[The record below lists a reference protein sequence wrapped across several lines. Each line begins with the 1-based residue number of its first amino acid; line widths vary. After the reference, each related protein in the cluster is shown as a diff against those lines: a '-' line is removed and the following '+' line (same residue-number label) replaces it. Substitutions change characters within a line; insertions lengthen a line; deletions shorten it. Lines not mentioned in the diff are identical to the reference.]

1 MLESIRSN
9 IATALDDIETPM
21 GRIVN
26 GAIAF
31 LVLVSSTIFIAE
43 TYAIPDGIR
52 HQLTVLNGVILCIFA
67 VEYVL
72 RFWCAENK
80 WDYVK
85 SFYSIVDLVAILP
98 FFLGILDVSYLL
110 VLRWLRILKL
120 LRSIRGNT
128 IFGYLSSEDSV
139 ILARILFTL
148 FAIVFV
154 YSGLIYQVEQ
164 AINPNLRT
172 FLDAMYFAVAT
183 MTTVGFGDITPISEA
198 GRLLTILMIWTG
210 IALIPW
216 QVGDLVKRLFKSPDK
231 VENLCT
237 SCNTPFHDQDATFCR
252 VCGTVLPTLISQTLT
267 QTIPQASHSH
277 NGKSPV
283 DQTSNLNPGSN
294 IHLVNTPGS
303 SNSPKAQTLAK
314 EGQGEPNPDLT

>member
-1 MLESIRSN
+1 MLDAIRSS
-9 IATALDDIETPM
+9 ITIALDDIESTV

-26 GAIAF
+26 GAIAV
-31 LVLVSSTIFIAE
+31 LVLISSIIFIAD
-43 TYAIPDGIR
+43 TYPIPDDIR
-52 HQLTVLNGVILCIFA
+52 HQLTIVNGLILLTFA
-67 VEYVL
+67 LEYLL
-72 RFWCAENK
+72 RFWCATDK

-98 FFLGILDVSYLL
+98 FFLGVLDVSYLL

-128 IFGYLSSEDSV
+128 ILGYLSSEDSV

-154 YSGLIYQVEQ
+154 YSGLIFQVEHP
-164 AINPNLRT
+164 INPNLRT

-183 MTTVGFGDITPISEA
+183 MTTVGFGDITPISEG

-216 QVGDLVKRLFKSPDK
+216 QVGDLVKRLFKSPSK
-231 VENLCT
+231 VEIICT
-237 SCNTPFHDQDATFCR
+237 SCSTQFHDQDAEFCR
-252 VCGTVLPTLISQTLT
+252 ICGTALPPSSLVSSVDAADEQTRYVTTLMRDEV
-267 QTIPQASHSH
+267 A
-277 NGKSPV
+277 NR
-283 DQTSNLNPGSN
+283 
-294 IHLVNTPGS
+294 
-303 SNSPKAQTLAK
+303 
-314 EGQGEPNPDLT
+314 E

>member
-9 IATALDDIETPM
+9 IAMALDDIESPV
-21 GRIVN
+21 GRVVN

-31 LVLVSSTIFIAE
+31 LVLVSSIIFIAE
-43 TYAIPDGIR
+43 TYPIPDPVR
-52 HQLTVLNGVILCIFA
+52 HQLTIANCIILLTFGA
-67 VEYVL
+67 EYIL

-80 WDYVK
+80 WRYTT
-85 SFYSIVDLVAILP
+85 SIYSLVDLVAILP
-98 FFLGILDVSYLL
+98 FFLGLFNVSYLL
-110 VLRWLRILKL
+110 ILRWLRILKL
-120 LRSIRGNT
+120 IRSIRGKT
-128 IFGYLSSEDSV
+128 ILGYLSSEDSV

-210 IALIPW
+210 IGLIPW
-216 QVGDLVKRLFKSPDK
+216 QVGDLVKRLFQSPNK
-231 VENLCT
+231 VENICPN
-237 SCNTPFHDQDATFCR
+237 CNTQFHDQDAAFCR
-252 VCGTVLPTLISQTLT
+252 VCGTGLSSLST
-267 QTIPQASHSH
+267 QPFTQSNAQLD
-277 NGKSPV
+277 SP
-283 DQTSNLNPGSN
+283 
-294 IHLVNTPGS
+294 
-303 SNSPKAQTLAK
+303 SPKALVGK
-314 EGQGEPNPDLT
+314 SIGKL

>member
-1 MLESIRSN
+1 MLESIRSH
-9 IATALDDIETPM
+9 IAIALDDIESPI
-21 GRIVN
+21 GRSVN
-26 GAIAF
+26 SAIAF
-31 LVLVSSTIFIAE
+31 LVLISSIIFIAE
-43 TYAIPDGIR
+43 TYPLPDSIR
-52 HQLTVLNGVILCIFA
+52 HQVTIINCVILFTFG

-72 RFWCAENK
+72 RFWCADNK
-80 WDYVK
+80 WQYTISV
-85 SFYSIVDLVAILP
+85 YSLVDLIAILP
-98 FFLGILDVSYLL
+98 FFLGLFDVSYLL

-120 LRSIRGNT
+120 IRSIRGKT
-128 IFGYLSSEDSV
+128 ILGYLSSEDSV

-216 QVGDLVKRLFKSPDK
+216 QVGDLVKRLFQSPSK
-231 VENLCT
+231 VENICT
-237 SCNTPFHDQDATFCR
+237 NCNTQFHDQDATFCR
-252 VCGTVLPTLISQTLT
+252 VCGTALPSRL
-267 QTIPQASHSH
+267 PQSMPQSPAQPTRAD
-277 NGKSPV
+277 NGDRP
-283 DQTSNLNPGSN
+283 
-294 IHLVNTPGS
+294 IVNAANRET
-303 SNSPKAQTLAK
+303 AHEQ
-314 EGQGEPNPDLT
+314 